1 MSKIKLSDYLAKYL
15 LENNLKIIYS
25 VTGAGSMHF
34 NDSIGTKRGLTVVYT
49 HHEQAATMAAEGT
62 ARITGRPGVVNVS
75 TGPGGTNSLT
85 GVAGA
90 WVDSIPLLVISGQI
104 MRKDRGPKHKLRQ
117 LGVQEIDTVS
127 VAKNLTKYIVT
138 VEDPNTIKYH
148 LDKALYLS
156 MSGKPGP
163 VWIEIP
169 LDIQSSFIN
178 PKKLKVFK
186 PKKEKKKISTN
197 LFKKSI
203 KLINAAKKPLI
214 IGGYGIRSSN
224 AVKEFLRLIR
234 KTQIPFSPSWNAI
247 DFMNSKSEYVVGRAG
262 VFGDRPSNYAV
273 QKCDL
278 LIVLGSRL
286 STMQIGYMD
295 DLYAQNAK
303 KIYVEIDKHELKK
316 PTTSSD
322 VAINCNVKDY
332 INYLLKSKQL
342 KMNKFSVLKWR
353 KKLLHLKKKYPFSK
367 EYVNK
372 SKNHVNS
379 FKFVNDL
386 CKFLKDDDVV
396 VTDMGTSFTCT
407 MQAFQAKNNQRLWT
421 SSGLA
426 AMGYGLP
433 AAIGACTARRNKK
446 RTICITGDGGLLF
459 NLQELQTVIHYKLHL
474 KIFLIENEG
483 YLTQKLMMRKNFERY
498 AGAHPPSGVSC
509 PDFSKVA
516 KSFGFNCDIIN
527 NDTSMPKKLKKI
539 LSDNKAHF
547 CVIKMHPMQP
557 LTPRVLMRMRKDGSF
572 ERTGIEN
579 VSPFLSKKEHRA
591 NLQYLD

>member
-1 MSKIKLSDYLAKYL
+1 MNKVKLSDYVAKYL
-15 LENNLKIIYS
+15 LDNNLKNIYS

-49 HHEQAATMAAEGT
+49 HHEQAASMAAEGT

-75 TGPGGTNSLT
+75 TGPGGTNTLT

-90 WVDSIPLLVISGQI
+90 WIDSIPMLVLSGQI

-117 LGVQEIDTVS
+117 MGVQEINTVS
-127 VAKNLTKYIVT
+127 VAKNLTKYTVT

-163 VWIEIP
+163 VWIELP
-169 LDIQSSFIN
+169 LDVQSSFIN
-178 PKKLKVFK
+178 PKKLKSFK
-186 PKKEKKKISTN
+186 PKKEKTKISVS

-203 KLINAAKKPLI
+203 KLINTAKKPLI

-224 AVKEFLRLIR
+224 AVKEFIKLIK

-247 DFMNSKSEYVVGRAG
+247 DFMNSKSDFVIGRAG

-295 DLYAQNAK
+295 DLYANNAK

-316 PTTSSD
+316 PTTKSD
-322 VAINCNVKDY
+322 IAINCNVKDY
-332 INYLLKSKQL
+332 INYLLKNKQL
-342 KMNKFSVLKWR
+342 KTNKFSVLKWR
-353 KKLLHLKKKYPFSK
+353 KKLLHLKKKYPSSK

-372 SKNHVNS
+372 NKNYVNS

-426 AMGYGLP
+426 SMGYGLP

-498 AGAHPPSGVSC
+498 AGAHPASGVSC
-509 PDFSKVA
+509 PDFSKIA

-527 NDTSMPKKLKKI
+527 NDTYMPKKLKKI

-557 LTPRVLMRMRKDGSF
+557 LTPRVLMHMRKDGSF

-579 VSPFLSKKEHRA
+579 VSPFLNKKEHRA

>member
-1 MSKIKLSDYLAKYL
+1 MNKVKLSDYVAKYL
-15 LENNLKIIYS
+15 LDNNLKNIYS

-49 HHEQAATMAAEGT
+49 HHEQAASMAAEGT

-75 TGPGGTNSLT
+75 TGPGGTNTLT

-90 WVDSIPLLVISGQI
+90 WIDSIPMLVLSGQI

-117 LGVQEIDTVS
+117 MGVQEINTVS
-127 VAKNLTKYIVT
+127 VAKNLTKYTVT

-163 VWIEIP
+163 VWIELP
-169 LDIQSSFIN
+169 LDVQSSFIN
-178 PKKLKVFK
+178 PKKLKSFK
-186 PKKEKKKISTN
+186 PKKEKTKISVS

-203 KLINAAKKPLI
+203 KLINTAKKPLI

-224 AVKEFLRLIR
+224 AVKEFIKLIK

-247 DFMNSKSEYVVGRAG
+247 DFMNSKSDFVIGRAG

-295 DLYAQNAK
+295 DLYANNAK

-316 PTTSSD
+316 PTTKSD
-322 VAINCNVKDY
+322 IAINCNVKDY
-332 INYLLKSKQL
+332 INYLLKNKQL
-342 KMNKFSVLKWR
+342 KTNKFSVLKWR
-353 KKLLHLKKKYPFSK
+353 KKLLHLKKKYPSSK

-372 SKNHVNS
+372 NKNYVNS

-426 AMGYGLP
+426 SMGYGLP

-498 AGAHPPSGVSC
+498 AGAHPASGVSC
-509 PDFSKVA
+509 PDFSKIA

-527 NDTSMPKKLKKI
+527 NDTYMPKKLKKI

-557 LTPRVLMRMRKDGSF
+557 LTPRVLMHMRKDGSF

>member
-322 VAINCNVKDY
+322 VAINCDVKDY

-342 KMNKFSVLKWR
+342 KTNKFSVLKWR

>member
-342 KMNKFSVLKWR
+342 KTNKFSVLKWR